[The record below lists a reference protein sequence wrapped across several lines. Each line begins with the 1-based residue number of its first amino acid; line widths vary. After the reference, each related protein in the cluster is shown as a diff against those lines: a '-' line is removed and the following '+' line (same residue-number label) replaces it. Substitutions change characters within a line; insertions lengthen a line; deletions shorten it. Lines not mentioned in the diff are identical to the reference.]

1 MTEARAAQDR
11 LNDLARES
19 EAALQEYKQ
28 QKAMEMEQIHDK
40 LQAVLSKKNVTISQ
54 LRASLE
60 AAHVR
65 LEAHEKDVRREKRE
79 LLEQLGKW

>member
-1 MTEARAAQDR
+1 LNESAAG
-11 LNDLARES
+11 AE
-19 EAALQEYKQ
+19 EALQEYKH
-28 QKAMEMEQIHDK
+28 QKAEEMEQIHDK

>member
-1 MTEARAAQDR
+1 MQVELTE
-11 LNDLARES
+11 LASQS

-28 QKAMEMEQIHDK
+28 QKAEEMEQIHDK

-65 LEAHEKDVRREKRE
+65 LEVHEEDVRREKRQ
-79 LLEQLGKW
+79 LLEQLGNW